1 MEIATKIAPLGLAI
15 IMLTLGFG
23 LTIQDFL
30 RVFKIP
36 KDFLIGF
43 ICQLILLPVVALIIV
58 LLLNPIPE
66 LAIGLMLIA
75 CAPGGVTS
83 NVITKFA
90 NGDVALSISL
100 TAVTSLISVITVP
113 LIMFSSIDFFEID
126 NISKDISMIGIASKM
141 FFVVTVPVVIGMVI
155 RRFAENFIVS
165 RAKLFQRLAIVLFA
179 LVFLAIYISE
189 WEHIITFISGAG
201 LIALVLNLTMMIL
214 SFYIAKFFISGV
226 AQQRAIS
233 IECGLQNGTLAVFVG
248 TQIFGDNALL
258 TYMVPTAAYVLIMM
272 TTSIFFIY
280 ILRKNN

>member
-1 MEIATKIAPLGLAI
+1 MEIATKIAPIALAV

-30 RVFKIP
+30 RVFKFP

-43 ICQLILLPVVALIIV
+43 ICQLILLPIVALIIV

-100 TAVTSLISVITVP
+100 TAVTSLISVISVP
-113 LIMFSSIDFFEID
+113 FIMFSSIDFLEID
-126 NISKDISMIGIASKM
+126 NISNDISMFKIALKM
-141 FFVVTVPVVIGMVI
+141 FFVVTVTVIIGMII
-155 RRFAENFIVS
+155 RYFAENFILS
-165 RAKLFQRLAIVLFA
+165 RAVFFQRLAIIMFA
-179 LVFLAIYISE
+179 LVFVAIYVSE
-189 WEHIITFISGAG
+189 WKHIIMFITKAG
-201 LIALVLNLTMMIL
+201 TIALILNLTMMIL
-214 SFYIAKFFISGV
+214 SFYVAKFFVSGV
-226 AQQRAIS
+226 AQQKSIS

-248 TQIFGDNALL
+248 TQIFGDSALL
-258 TYMVPTAAYVLIMM
+258 TYMLPTAAYALIMM
-272 TTSIFFIY
+272 ATSLIFIFI
-280 ILRKNN
+280 LKRNA